1 MPEVFPGGPVKA
13 RLIASVALAAT
24 VVFGASGCNLI
35 SPQATTKAYDA
46 SDGVS
51 ANVGDVRLRNII
63 VLTDDGVDGKLIFT
77 AVNRGGPHSLSFQ
90 YGDDTTVTA
99 IVEGKTSTVF
109 GGASDPIVLP
119 DIDAEP
125 GSFMPLFVQYGNET
139 GTEVLV
145 PVLDGTISPYDEF
158 LTESSTEE

>member
-1 MPEVFPGGPVKA
+1 MKA

-24 VVFGASGCNLI
+24 IVLGATGCNLI
-35 SPQATTKAYDA
+35 SPQSTTKAYDA

-51 ANVGDVRLRNII
+51 VNVGDLRLRNII
-63 VLTDDGVDGKLIFT
+63 VLTEDGVDGNLIFT
-77 AVNRGGPHSLSFQ
+77 VANRGGPHSLSFQ
-90 YGDDTTVTA
+90 YGDDVTVTT
-99 IVEGKTSTVF
+99 IVDGNTSTVF
-109 GGASDPIVLP
+109 GGENDPLALP

-139 GTEVLV
+139 GKEILV

-158 LTESSTEE
+158 LPEASTEE